1 MEEFFDFFEVDKDK
15 LDKTKSFTIDLEDS
29 DSFIDAI
36 SVAQENDLFN
46 LDEQSLVYDEN
57 VNKLMFYTK
66 DYTVTFNGNFD
77 TDSYIMSIKKEG

>member
-15 LDKTKSFTIDLEDS
+15 LDNDKSFTIDLEDS

-36 SVAQENDLFN
+36 SVVQENDLFN
-46 LDEQSLVYDEN
+46 LDEQSLIYDET

>member
-1 MEEFFDFFEVDKDK
+1 MEEFFDFFEVDKNK

-36 SVAQENDLFN
+36 SVVQENDLFN
-46 LDEQSLVYDEN
+46 LDEQSLVYDED

>member
-36 SVAQENDLFN
+36 SVVQENDLFN

-77 TDSYIMSIKKEG
+77 TDSYIMSIEKEG

>member
-15 LDKTKSFTIDLEDS
+15 LGKDKSFTIDLEDS

-36 SVAQENDLFN
+36 SVVQENDLFN
-46 LDEQSLVYDEN
+46 LDEQSLIYDET

>member
-36 SVAQENDLFN
+36 SVVQENDLFN
-46 LDEQSLVYDEN
+46 LDEQSLIYDET

>member
-15 LDKTKSFTIDLEDS
+15 LDNTKSFTIDLEDS

-36 SVAQENDLFN
+36 SVVQENDLFN
-46 LDEQSLVYDEN
+46 LDEQSLIYDET

>member
-36 SVAQENDLFN
+36 SVVQENDLFN
-46 LDEQSLVYDEN
+46 LDEQSLIYDET

-66 DYTVTFNGNFD
+66 DYTITFNGNFD
-77 TDSYIMSIKKEG
+77 TDSYIMSIKKGG

>member
-36 SVAQENDLFN
+36 SVVQENDLFN
-46 LDEQSLVYDEN
+46 LDEQSLIYDEN

>member
-15 LDKTKSFTIDLEDS
+15 LDKTKSFTIDLEDP

-36 SVAQENDLFN
+36 SVVQENDLFN
-46 LDEQSLVYDEN
+46 LDEQSLIYDET

>member
-15 LDKTKSFTIDLEDS
+15 LEKAKSFTIDLEDS

-36 SVAQENDLFN
+36 SVVQENDLFN
-46 LDEQSLVYDEN
+46 LDEQSLIYDET

-77 TDSYIMSIKKEG
+77 TDSYIMSIKKEV

>member
-1 MEEFFDFFEVDKDK
+1 MEEFFDFFEVDRDK

-36 SVAQENDLFN
+36 SVVQENDLFN
-46 LDEQSLVYDEN
+46 LDEQSLIYDEN

>member
-15 LDKTKSFTIDLEDS
+15 LEKAKSFTIDLEDS

-36 SVAQENDLFN
+36 SVVQENDLFN
-46 LDEQSLVYDEN
+46 LDEQSLIYDET

>member
-15 LDKTKSFTIDLEDS
+15 LDTTKSFTIDLEDS

-36 SVAQENDLFN
+36 SVVQENDLFN
-46 LDEQSLVYDEN
+46 LDEQSLIYDET

-77 TDSYIMSIKKEG
+77 TDSYIMSIKKEV

>member
-15 LDKTKSFTIDLEDS
+15 LEKDKSFTIDLEDS

-36 SVAQENDLFN
+36 SVVQENDLFN
-46 LDEQSLVYDEN
+46 LDEQSLIYDET

>member
-15 LDKTKSFTIDLEDS
+15 LYKTKSFTIDLEDS

-36 SVAQENDLFN
+36 SVVQENDLFN
-46 LDEQSLVYDEN
+46 LDEQSLIYDET

>member
-1 MEEFFDFFEVDKDK
+1 MEEFFDFFEVDKNK

-36 SVAQENDLFN
+36 SVVQENDLFN
-46 LDEQSLVYDEN
+46 LDEQSLIYDEN

-77 TDSYIMSIKKEG
+77 TDSYTMSIKKEG

>member
-36 SVAQENDLFN
+36 SVVQENDLFN
-46 LDEQSLVYDEN
+46 LDEQSLIYDET

-77 TDSYIMSIKKEG
+77 MDSYIMNIEKEG

>member
-15 LDKTKSFTIDLEDS
+15 LENTKSFTIDLEDS

-36 SVAQENDLFN
+36 SVVQENDLFN
-46 LDEQSLVYDEN
+46 LDEQSLIYDET

-66 DYTVTFNGNFD
+66 DYTVTFNGNFE

>member
-15 LDKTKSFTIDLEDS
+15 LEKTKSFTIDLEDS

-36 SVAQENDLFN
+36 SVVQENDLFN
-46 LDEQSLVYDEN
+46 LDEQSLIYDET

>member
-15 LDKTKSFTIDLEDS
+15 LEKTKSFTIDLEDS

-36 SVAQENDLFN
+36 SVVQENDLFN
-46 LDEQSLVYDEN
+46 LDEQSLIYDET

-77 TDSYIMSIKKEG
+77 TDSYIMSIKKEV

>member
-15 LDKTKSFTIDLEDS
+15 LENAKSFTIDLEDS

-36 SVAQENDLFN
+36 SVVQENDLFN
-46 LDEQSLVYDEN
+46 LDEQSLIYDET

>member
-1 MEEFFDFFEVDKDK
+1 MEEFFDFFEVDKNK

-36 SVAQENDLFN
+36 SVVQENDLFN
-46 LDEQSLVYDEN
+46 LDEQSLIYDDN

>member
-1 MEEFFDFFEVDKDK
+1 MEEFFDFFEVDKNK

-36 SVAQENDLFN
+36 SVVQENDLFN
-46 LDEQSLVYDEN
+46 LDEQSLIYDEN

>member
-15 LDKTKSFTIDLEDS
+15 LENTKSFTIDLEDS

-36 SVAQENDLFN
+36 SVVQENDLFN
-46 LDEQSLVYDEN
+46 LDEQSLIYDET

>member
-36 SVAQENDLFN
+36 SVVQENDLFN
-46 LDEQSLVYDEN
+46 LDEQSLIYDET

-77 TDSYIMSIKKEG
+77 TDSYIMNIEKEG

>member
-77 TDSYIMSIKKEG
+77 TDSYIMSIEKEG

>member
-15 LDKTKSFTIDLEDS
+15 LDKNKSFTIDLEDS

-36 SVAQENDLFN
+36 SVVQENDLFN
-46 LDEQSLVYDEN
+46 LDEQSLIYDET

>member
-1 MEEFFDFFEVDKDK
+1 MEEFFDFFEVDKNK

-36 SVAQENDLFN
+36 SVVQENDLFN
-46 LDEQSLVYDEN
+46 LDEQSLIYDEN

-77 TDSYIMSIKKEG
+77 TDSYIMSIEKEG

>member
-1 MEEFFDFFEVDKDK
+1 MEEFFDFFEVDKNK

-36 SVAQENDLFN
+36 SVVQENDLFN

-57 VNKLMFYTK
+57 VNELMFYTK

-77 TDSYIMSIKKEG
+77 TDSYIMSIEKEG

>member
-1 MEEFFDFFEVDKDK
+1 MEEFFDFFEVDRDK
-15 LDKTKSFTIDLEDS
+15 LEKTKSFTIDLEDS

-36 SVAQENDLFN
+36 SVVQENDLFN
-46 LDEQSLVYDEN
+46 LDEQSLIYDET

>member
-15 LDKTKSFTIDLEDS
+15 LDKTKSFNIDLEDS

-36 SVAQENDLFN
+36 SVVQENDLFN

-57 VNKLMFYTK
+57 VNELMFYTK